1 MVLLNLWQTLAIHQS
16 VSRLFNVLI
25 LDLDNK
31 DILDDIFILTLYLD
45 NDYYDNVIINK
56 RNLLLLLIL
65 S

>member
-1 MVLLNLWQTLAIHQS
+1 MVLLNLWQTLAIYQS
-16 VSRLFNVLI
+16 VSSLFNVLI

>member
-16 VSRLFNVLI
+16 VSSLFNVLI

-45 NDYYDNVIINK
+45 NDYHNNIIIN
-56 RNLLLLLIL
+56 NNNILIL

>member
-1 MVLLNLWQTLAIHQS
+1 MVLLNLWQTLAIYQS
-16 VSRLFNVLI
+16 VSGLFNVLI
-25 LDLDNK
+25 LGLDNK